1 MIIIG
6 DCICMKSFGSK
17 NEGSIPFHRS
27 EPPMNNLHVKKTDN
41 SQSEENNDV
50 EKDDLPYQKSNCSV
64 GDGNTVTE
72 LRTLNS
78 NSNDGS
84 SVQLLCSREEN
95 FSDPVELEANNG
107 NLQTLSSISA
117 ACSSI
122 RILPDFLIEH
132 ARPVPFRSVESES
145 RSPSTKT
152 NTGSKFIYLD
162 LKLLNKVLIVNR
174 ATFG

>member
-1 MIIIG
+1 
-6 DCICMKSFGSK
+6 MKSFGSK

-27 EPPMNNLHVKKTDN
+27 EPPMNNLHVQKTDN

-84 SVQLLCSREEN
+84 SVQLLYSREEIL
-95 FSDPVELEANNG
+95 SDPVELEANN
-107 NLQTLSSISA
+107 
-117 ACSSI
+117 
-122 RILPDFLIEH
+122 
-132 ARPVPFRSVESES
+132 
-145 RSPSTKT
+145 
-152 NTGSKFIYLD
+152 
-162 LKLLNKVLIVNR
+162 
-174 ATFG
+174 